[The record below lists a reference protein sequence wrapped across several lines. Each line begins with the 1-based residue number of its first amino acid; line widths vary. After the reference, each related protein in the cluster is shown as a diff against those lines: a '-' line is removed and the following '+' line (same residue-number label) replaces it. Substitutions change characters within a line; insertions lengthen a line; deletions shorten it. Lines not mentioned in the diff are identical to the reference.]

1 MKSGSQGNK
10 LWLFSFLKGR
20 VRLKQTSAKKC
31 SQIFI
36 SSYDF
41 LNSMLNKLPKPLRNF
56 YLISIVLFL
65 AWMLLLD
72 SNNLISRFQ
81 LSSKLRSLENE
92 KEYYEEKIKEVEK
105 DHDELFGDQE
115 SLEKF
120 AREKYLMKNESEDIY
135 IVVEK

>member
-1 MKSGSQGNK
+1 M
-10 LWLFSFLKGR
+10 LK
-20 VRLKQTSAKKC
+20 
-31 SQIFI
+31 
-36 SSYDF
+36 
-41 LNSMLNKLPKPLRNF
+41 KLPKPFRNF
-56 YLISIVLFL
+56 YFISIALFL
-65 AWMLLLD
+65 VWMLFLD

-105 DHDELFGDQE
+105 DRDELFGDRE

-120 AREKYLMKNESEDIY
+120 AREKYLMKKETEDIY